1 MGDDKNRRERLKT
14 GFKVFC
20 GASAFAALG
29 CSDGQIKETTAA
41 KYEKSE
47 KKQYRWKMV
56 TTWPK
61 NFPGLGTG
69 ANKLANY
76 IETLSDGQ
84 ISLKVYGASELVPAL
99 GVFDAV
105 QRGSVQMGHGAA
117 YYWQGKHPATSFFG
131 SVPFGL
137 NAHEMN
143 AWLYYGGGLEL
154 WHKLYAPFG
163 LMSFPAGNTGVQMG
177 GWFNKKIKTPEDFK
191 GLKVRMPGLG
201 GSVLSRLGATVVTL
215 SGGDIFQAL
224 KTNNIDGSEWVGP
237 YNDLA
242 SGLHKAAK
250 YYYTPGWHEPGTA
263 IEALINREAFKTLP
277 SHLQETVKIACI
289 AANQDMMSEYTFKNA
304 QSFEDIKNDKNI
316 KIMHFS
322 DEILRQLHKTSED
335 VVKELSKHDEISK
348 EIYNSF
354 KKFKKMSMSWDLV
367 SENSFS
373 LARQL

>member
-1 MGDDKNRRERLKT
+1 
-14 GFKVFC
+14 
-20 GASAFAALG
+20 
-29 CSDGQIKETTAA
+29 
-41 KYEKSE
+41 
-47 KKQYRWKMV
+47 
-56 TTWPK
+56 
-61 NFPGLGTG
+61 
-69 ANKLANY
+69 
-76 IETLSDGQ
+76 LSDGQ
-84 ISLKVYGASELVPAL
+84 IRLKVYGASELVPAL

-143 AWLYYGGGLEL
+143 AWLYYGGGIEL
-154 WHKLYAPFG
+154 WHKLYAPFS
-163 LMSFPAGNTGVQMG
+163 LIAFPAGNTGVQMG
-177 GWFNKKIKTPEDFK
+177 GWFNKIIEKPDDFK

-250 YYYTPGWHEPGTA
+250 YYYTPGWHEPGTS
-263 IEALINREAFKTLP
+263 IEALINKKAFEALP
-277 SHLQETVKIACI
+277 PHLQEIIKIACK
-289 AANQDMMSEYTFKNA
+289 AANQDMMAEYTLKNA
-304 QSFEDIKNDKNI
+304 YSFEEIQNMKNI
-316 KIMHFS
+316 KVMRFPDS
-322 DEILRQLHKTSED
+322 VLSRLNEASEEVIRD
-335 VVKELSKHDEISK
+335 LSNHDELSK

-354 KKFKKMSMSWDLV
+354 KKFKKMSMPWDFV

-373 LARQL
+373 SARRL